1 MGWFNEL
8 ISKRVENEEQLLNVT
23 FADLSSVVAGRQAV
37 SALLKADSKQAQS
50 AIGEILKYYR
60 VPMREIPENIKE
72 ANDQLEYL
80 LHPAGIMKRM
90 VTLREGWYKDAAGP
104 MLGKTKDGSMVALIP
119 SGFSGYQYTDYRTG
133 KTVKVK
139 KANASELD
147 GEALCF
153 YRPLPQTKLGRKDL
167 MKYIGENIVSAD
179 LVYFAIAVLSAT
191 MLGLL
196 VPYINRLIFAKI
208 IPSGEMKLILPV
220 SVMLLGAAVSTFLI
234 NITKNLVMSRIESKL
249 TISVQSA
256 VMMRLLSLPAGF
268 FKKQSAGEL
277 AARAGYLEVLCKLLV
292 EMVLSVCL
300 TSLFA
305 LMYIGQIISYA
316 PSLLWPS
323 LIIIG
328 TTLAFSV
335 LSILVQVKVS
345 RSEMKQ
351 SAKTVGLV
359 YALFSGIQKIKLGGA
374 ERRAFARWSNAYTS
388 AARFKYNPPFLL
400 KINVPVAAL
409 ITGAGTILIYYMA
422 ARHGVSVSD
431 YMAFNSA
438 FGMVSAAAA
447 SLAGIAL
454 TLATLNPIMEMVE
467 PILQAEP
474 EFSRDK
480 QADTKIS
487 GNIELNNV
495 SFQYNENMPLVIN
508 NLSLKIRKGQY
519 IAIVGRTGCGKSTL
533 IRLLLGFEKPQK
545 GAVYYDGR
553 DISKID
559 VKSLR
564 RSIGVVMQDGKL
576 IQGSIFENIVIS
588 APWLSI
594 DDAWAAA
601 ETAGIAD
608 DIRAMPM
615 GMFTMVFEGG
625 GGISGGQKQRL
636 MIARAI
642 APKPKLLMLD
652 EATSALD
659 NVTQKQI
666 AESLDR
672 LKCTRIVI
680 AHRLSTI
687 RQCDRII
694 VLQAGTIAE
703 DGTYDELIAKGGL
716 FADLVARQRLDA
728 DQAKG

>member
-8 ISKRVENEEQLLNVT
+8 ISKRVENDEQLLNEA
-23 FADLSSVVAGRQAV
+23 FADLSSVVIGKQAARA
-37 SALLKADSKQAQS
+37 ALNVDSKRS
-50 AIGEILKYYR
+50 LDAIGEILKYYR
-60 VPMREIPENIKE
+60 VPMRELPENIQE
-72 ANDQLEYL
+72 VNAQLEYL
-80 LHPAGIMKRM
+80 LHPSGIMKRA
-90 VTLREGWYKDAAGP
+90 VTLREGWYKDASGP
-104 MLGKTKDGSMVALIP
+104 MLAVKKKGGVVALIP
-119 SGFSGYQYTDYRTG
+119 SGFIGYKYMDYEAGTE
-133 KTVKVK
+133 VKVN
-139 KANASELD
+139 KANALEL
-147 GEALCF
+147 GNEAICF
-153 YRPLPQTKLGRKDL
+153 YKPLPQKKLSRKDL
-167 MKYIGENIVSAD
+167 LKFISDNLVNAD
-179 LVYFAIAVLSAT
+179 LAYFAAAVLAVT

-196 VPYINRLIFAKI
+196 VPYINRLVFAKI
-208 IPSGEMKLILPV
+208 IPSGEMRLILPV
-220 SVMLLGAAVSTFLI
+220 SIMLLGAAISTFLI
-234 NITKNLVMSRIESKL
+234 NITKNLVMARIESNL
-249 TISVQSA
+249 TSAVQSA
-256 VMMRLLSLPAGF
+256 VMARMLSLPAGF

-277 AARAGYLEVLCKLLV
+277 ATRASYLEVLCKLLV
-292 EMVLSVCL
+292 EMVLSVSL

-305 LMYIGQIISYA
+305 LMYIGQILSYA
-316 PSLLWPS
+316 PSLLWPALVIIAS
-323 LIIIG
+323 TLI
-328 TTLAFSV
+328 FSI

-345 RSEMKQ
+345 RNEMKQ
-351 SAKTVGLV
+351 SAKTVGLI

-374 ERRAFARWSNAYTS
+374 ERRAFARWSGSYTN
-388 AARFKYNPPFLL
+388 AARYRYNPPFFL
-400 KINVPVAAL
+400 KINAPIAAL
-409 ITGAGTILIYYMA
+409 ITGAGTIFIYYMA
-422 ARHGVSVSD
+422 ARSRVPVSD

-438 FGMVSAAAA
+438 YGMVSAAVA
-447 SLAGIAL
+447 SLAGVAL
-454 TLATLNPIMEMVE
+454 TLATLNPIMEMVD
-467 PILQAEP
+467 PIMQAEP
-474 EFSRDK
+474 ELSGDK

-487 GNIELNNV
+487 GNLELSNV
-495 SFQYNENMPLVIN
+495 SFRYVEHMPLVIN

-576 IQGSIFENIVIS
+576 IQGSIYENIVIS
-588 APWLSI
+588 APWLSL

-601 ETAGIAD
+601 ETAGIAE

-615 GMFTMVFEGG
+615 GMFTMISEGG
-625 GGISGGQKQRL
+625 GCISGGQKQRL

-642 APKPKLLMLD
+642 APKPRLLMLD

-659 NVTQKQI
+659 NITQKQI

-694 VLQAGTIAE
+694 VLQAGSIAE
-703 DGTYDELIAKGGL
+703 DGTYEELIARGGL
-716 FADLVARQRLDA
+716 FADLVARQRLDVE
-728 DQAKG
+728 QAKA